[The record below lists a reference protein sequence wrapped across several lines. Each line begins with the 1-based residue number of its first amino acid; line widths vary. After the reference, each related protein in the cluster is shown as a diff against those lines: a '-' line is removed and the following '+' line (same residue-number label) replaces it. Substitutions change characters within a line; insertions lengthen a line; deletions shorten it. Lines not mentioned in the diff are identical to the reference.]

1 MLSVGIIIDG
11 NRRWAKENNLPTL
24 EGHRKGLENVK
35 TIVKSAKGT
44 DVGTIIIY
52 GFSTEN
58 WNRKEEEVSYLM
70 ELFATFL
77 KKEVDELHR
86 ENIKVL
92 IIGQKERLSST
103 IQNLIKEAEEKTK
116 NNTGTTLAVGIS
128 YGGRADILQAAEKG
142 DIEKNLWTRD
152 LQDPDIIIRTGGEKR
167 LSGFLTWESVY
178 SELFFIDT
186 YWPDFTKEDFFA
198 ILEEFKEK
206 DRRRGK

>member
-35 TIVKSAKGT
+35 EIVKSAKDT
-44 DVGTIIIY
+44 DVGTIIVY

-70 ELFATFL
+70 DLFALFL
-77 KKEVDELHR
+77 KNEVNELDE
-86 ENIKVL
+86 ENIKL
-92 IIGQKERLSST
+92 SIIGQKERLSSK
-103 IQNLIKEAEEKTK
+103 IQKLIKEAEEKTK
-116 NNTGTTLAVGIS
+116 DNTGTTLAIGIS
-128 YGGRADILQAAEKG
+128 YSGRTDILQAAEKG
-142 DIEKNLWTRD
+142 DIEENLWTKD

-178 SELFFIDT
+178 SELFFVDT
-186 YWPDFTKEDFFA
+186 YWPAFTKEDFLA
-198 ILEEFKEK
+198 ILEEFKGRE
-206 DRRRGK
+206 RRKGK